1 MWNMVSM
8 NRYCNTEDK
17 FKEYQRY
24 CERIATCKSQY
35 RPTPPKEYPFLK
47 IRAKKKMDEKGNF
60 FNYN

>member
-1 MWNMVSM
+1 MVSM

-35 RPTPPKEYPFLK
+35 RPTTPKEYPFLK
-47 IRAKKKMDEKGNF
+47 IREKKKLDEKDKYINK
-60 FNYN
+60 N